1 MNDSD
6 LYTPLPARRRLSDE
20 VSRQIQELIR
30 NGTVQPG
37 QRLPPERDL
46 ADRFNVSRTVIREAV
61 RSLAAK
67 GLVQVSAGSGATI
80 SVPDTSVVSES
91 IGLILQLRVRENLLQ
106 QLFEVR
112 RLLEAEIARLAAER
126 RSDDDIEA
134 LEDLY
139 QQMEACDDVE
149 AYAALDVAFH
159 ESLARAT
166 QNEIYPI
173 LLDSI
178 VDIMLEI
185 RRIALTNP
193 VIMRNAQEH
202 HGQILETVAQGDGE
216 AARGVM
222 LDHLDDGEKQMRA
235 ILAEQQ
241 ASRDEDPKNTAR

>member
-6 LYTPLPARRRLSDE
+6 LYTPLPTRRRLSDQ

-37 QRLPPERDL
+37 QRLPPEREL
-46 ADRFNVSRTVIREAV
+46 ADQFNVSRTVIREAV

-67 GLVQVSAGSGATI
+67 GLVQVSAGSGATV

-126 RSDDDIEA
+126 RNDNDLDL

-139 QQMEACDDVE
+139 RQMETCDDVE
-149 AYAALDVAFH
+149 TYAALDVAFH
-159 ESLARAT
+159 EALARAT

-185 RRIALTNP
+185 RRIALTDP
-193 VIMRNAQEH
+193 VVMHNAQEH
-202 HGQILETVAQGDGE
+202 HGQILERISQGDGE
-216 AARGVM
+216 GARRVM

-235 ILAEQQ
+235 ILTEQK
-241 ASRDEDPKNTAR
+241 AAPSGAA